1 MRFEILLGLVLVAGG
16 VWHIIAPRTTRLLN
30 EVILFE
36 KRDRAEPTA
45 RDIGT
50 VRLFG
55 VLLLVAA
62 VLLAGGML
70 FLQSVGRA
78 GPGPTETSAPGALS
92 GLPPAGLN
100 APVDAAGPAPGPGL
114 GRR

>member
-1 MRFEILLGLVLVAGG
+1 MKFEILLGVALVLAG
-16 VWHIIAPRTTRLLN
+16 VWHIIAPRTTRLMN

-45 RDIGT
+45 RDVGT

-55 VLLLVAA
+55 VLLVVAA

-70 FLQSVGRA
+70 LLPSVGRTGPEPTGTSA
-78 GPGPTETSAPGALS
+78 GSVSSLPATGFSGPIDAAEPVPGPGPA
-92 GLPPAGLN
+92 
-100 APVDAAGPAPGPGL
+100 
-114 GRR
+114 RR

>member
-1 MRFEILLGLVLVAGG
+1 MKFEIVLGIALVAVGL
-16 VWHIIAPRTTRLLN
+16 WHIVAPTTTRTMN
-30 EVILFE
+30 EVVLFE

-45 RDIGT
+45 RDITT

-70 FLQSVGRA
+70 FLQSVGRT
-78 GPGPTETSAPGALS
+78 GPEPTETNAPGSVSSLPAAGFS
-92 GLPPAGLN
+92 G
-100 APVDAAGPAPGPGL
+100 PVDAAEPAPGPGPA
-114 GRR
+114 RR

>member
-1 MRFEILLGLVLVAGG
+1 MRFELLLGLALVAVG

-55 VLLLVAA
+55 ALLLVAA

-78 GPGPTETSAPGALS
+78 GPERTETSAPGAVSRLPATGFS
-92 GLPPAGLN
+92 GS
-100 APVDAAGPAPGPGL
+100 VDAAGPVPGPGP